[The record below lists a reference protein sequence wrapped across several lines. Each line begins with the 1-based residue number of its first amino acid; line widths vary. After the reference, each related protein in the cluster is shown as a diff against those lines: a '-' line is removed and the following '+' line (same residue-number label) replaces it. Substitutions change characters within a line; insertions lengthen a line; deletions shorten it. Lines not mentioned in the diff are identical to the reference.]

1 MKKFARLLCLALT
14 LALTLGLLPSALA
27 VSDNPFDVVITANVA
42 GLDPLRTND
51 RASTYINT
59 QIYETLYTF
68 DREGKIQPLLAE
80 GFPEFSEDGKHVTI
94 KLKPGV
100 TFHDG
105 TPFNAEA
112 VKHTFELI
120 KNPDFGSARASLA
133 ASMESLEVVDE
144 LTLKINLKYEDGV
157 LLAKLAHTNSAIV
170 SPTAQANQDLMIA
183 PCGTGPYMFVSA
195 VSGSSVNLTR
205 YDAYWGG
212 APAIRD
218 VTFTIIL
225 EESTALARMETKEAD
240 FMPAITVESLARVQG
255 MQGVTQNSADSAQIY
270 YMALRPNSFKNP
282 LMANLDFRTAIIKA
296 LDKDSYVN
304 YVMEGHGS
312 VANSVIGPKV
322 LGYTQAAEA
331 ACITYDLEGAKKL
344 INDKGWANEEIHFLV
359 PTSPIYT
366 PMGEIFQANLKAA
379 GFNNVKMEMID
390 WAAWLNESKLDDRFD
405 ITLAAWSNVTRD
417 GTELLEP
424 NWESKASTR
433 TRINNAEFD
442 QLVLDSKTTSD
453 TEKRVLALEKA
464 NILLMENAFVAP
476 LYNGENNYA
485 YNSQAFSNVGLTTD
499 GSFYIKE
506 FTPAN

>member
-1 MKKFARLLCLALT
+1 MKKTMKLLCAVLT
-14 LALTLGLLPSALA
+14 LTLLLGLFTSVQATEGK
-27 VSDNPFDVVITANVA
+27 PFDVVITSNVA

-68 DREGKIQPLLAE
+68 DREGQIQPLLAD

-94 KLKPGV
+94 KVKQGI

-112 VKHTFELI
+112 VKYTFELI

-133 ASMESLEVVDE
+133 ASMDSLEVVDE
-144 LTLKINLKYEDGV
+144 YTLKINLKYEDGV

-170 SPTAQANQDLMIA
+170 SPTAQAKQDLMIA
-183 PCGTGPYMFVSA
+183 PVGTGPYMFVSA
-195 VSGSSVNLTR
+195 VSGSSVTLTR

-212 APAIRD
+212 APAIKD

-240 FMPAITVESLARVQG
+240 FMPAITVESLARVQA
-255 MQGVTQNSADSAQIY
+255 MQGVTQASADSAQIY
-270 YMALRPNSFKNP
+270 YVALRPTSYKNP
-282 LMANLDFRTAIIKA
+282 LMENLDFRTAIIKA
-296 LDKDSYVN
+296 IDKESYVA
-304 YVMEGHGS
+304 YVLEGHGTA
-312 VANSVIGPKV
+312 ANSVIGPKV
-322 LGYTQAAEA
+322 LGYTEAAEA
-331 ACITYDLEGAKKL
+331 SCITFDLEGAKKL
-344 INDKGWANEEIHFLV
+344 VADNNWADAEINFLV
-359 PTSPIYT
+359 PTSPVYT
-366 PMGEIFQANLKAA
+366 PMGEFIQANLKAA

-390 WAAWLNESKLDDRFD
+390 WSAWLTESKLDDRFD

-433 TRINNAEFD
+433 SRINNAEFD

-453 TEKRVLALEKA
+453 TEKRVAALEAA
-464 NILLMENAFVAP
+464 NVLLLKEAYVAP
-476 LYNGENNYA
+476 LFNGENNYA
-485 YNSQAFSNVGLTTD
+485 YNSQDFEDVGLTTD

-506 FTPAN
+506 FSPVN